1 MYWSTGQFVLGIFK
15 GPAIVAVYA
24 IAIQLEH
31 MYMSFSGAIVGV
43 FLPKIT
49 NMVVKG
55 NQDKEISDLFI
66 KSGRVQFIVMA
77 FIWTGFILFGRPF
90 INIWAGP
97 DYSDA
102 YWISL
107 LFFVPLTIPLIQNL
121 GITVLQARN
130 KMKFRSLVM
139 IVISFASLAIS
150 IPLAKKFGGI
160 GCAIGTSLA
169 LVAGQIVA
177 MNIYYYNKMNIDI
190 PTFWKEIIKM
200 CIAPLIV
207 SLISF
212 YFLQNV
218 SIKNFAQLTIYILIF
233 CAIYI
238 PCFWFMSMNH
248 YERDL
253 FSSPIKYL
261 ASKISS
267 NH

>member
-1 MYWSTGQFVLGIFK
+1 
-15 GPAIVAVYA
+15 
-24 IAIQLEH
+24 
-31 MYMSFSGAIVGV
+31 
-43 FLPKIT
+43 
-49 NMVVKG
+49 
-55 NQDKEISDLFI
+55 
-66 KSGRVQFIVMA
+66 
-77 FIWTGFILFGRPF
+77 
-90 INIWAGP
+90 
-97 DYSDA
+97 
-102 YWISL
+102 
-107 LFFVPLTIPLIQNL
+107 
-121 GITVLQARN
+121 
-130 KMKFRSLVM
+130 MKFRSLVM

-218 SIKNFAQLTIYILIF
+218 SIKNFVQLTIYILIF